1 MKKILIL
8 FFITFIIFPVFSTAE
23 EIDITADHFHAEDLT
38 KVAYFEGNAH
48 IQQGQNSFSASQV
61 IVHFNKKK
69 KATRYEANGGVM
81 FDLIENGIHYRGK
94 AGKIEYSPNSS
105 MYYFSGDVVLEDLT
119 NNRKISASVISLD
132 LNTGLADIKGSDT
145 QPVHF
150 RFEIEDRQ

>member
-1 MKKILIL
+1 MNKILVL
-8 FFITFIIFPVFSTAE
+8 FFMTFLAFLNAE

-61 IVHFNKKK
+61 IVYFNKKK
-69 KATRYEANGGVM
+69 KATKYEANGGVV

-94 AGKIEYSPNSS
+94 AGKIEYAPNSS

-119 NNRKISASVISLD
+119 NNRKISAEVISLD
-132 LNTGLADIKGSDT
+132 LNTGLADIQGSDT
-145 QPVHF
+145 KPVHF